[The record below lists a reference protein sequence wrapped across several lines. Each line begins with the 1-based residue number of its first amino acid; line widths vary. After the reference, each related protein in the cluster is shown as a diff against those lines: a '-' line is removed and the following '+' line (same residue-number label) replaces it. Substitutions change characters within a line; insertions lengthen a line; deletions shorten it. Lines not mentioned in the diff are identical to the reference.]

1 MRKLMVSSAA
11 ALSVVAM
18 TALSSAP
25 VQAQTAGKSLTP
37 VGAEKSANA
46 DASIPAFTGGE
57 LKAPAGWKAGQPR
70 PNPYASEKPLVSITK
85 ANAAQYQANLTPGQL
100 ELLNSLPGYRLDIYP
115 THRSCGYPDFVYKN
129 SEDNLKT
136 AKLAANGYELAAA
149 TPAGFPFPQ
158 PKSGVEAIWNY
169 KLRYMGEGRTEPNYT
184 LLSPGR
190 GGSDIVKVRIE
201 SSMLTPFGNPKA
213 KTLADVDG
221 VEFKFIQEVT
231 EPAAR
236 VGEITLGV
244 YHMDKTNEGWIYM
257 PGQRRVKR
265 LSTYAYDAPL
275 MGLENTYYVDQ
286 AWMYNGMLDRYD
298 YKLVGK
304 KELYVPYN
312 TFELR
317 NAKRFTAKTLFG
329 PQYPNRDAYRYEKHR
344 VWVVEAT
351 VKAGQRHAAPKR
363 TFYLD
368 EDSWTIL
375 LADLYDSQGK
385 ISRVQEGSVLPAWE
399 LGACVTQEFFS
410 YDLNSG
416 RYFGDVMVFG
426 EPETDWLA
434 AVQGRIKKDM
444 FTESYLQRAGSR

>member
-1 MRKLMVSSAA
+1 MKSLSLVVAA
-11 ALSVVAM
+11 ALFAPAVAM
-18 TALSSAP
+18 A
-25 VQAQTAGKSLTP
+25 AGDLTP
-37 VGAEKSANA
+37 VGAEKGANA
-46 DASIPAFTGGE
+46 DGSIPAWTGGD
-57 LKAPAGWKAGQPR
+57 LKAPAGWQPLTPR
-70 PNPYASEKPLVSITK
+70 PDPYASEKPLFSISK
-85 ANAAQYQANLTPGQL
+85 ANLAQYKANLTAGQV
-100 ELLNSLPGYRLDIYP
+100 ELLNTLPGYRIDVYP
-115 THRSCGYPDFVYKN
+115 THRSCGYPDFVYQN
-129 SEDNLKT
+129 SQENLKT
-136 AKLAANGYELAAA
+136 AKVAANGYELAAA
-149 TPAGFPFPQ
+149 KPAGFPFPQ
-158 PKSGVEAIWNY
+158 PKTGVEALWNY
-169 KLRYMGEGRTEPNYT
+169 KLRWMGEGRIEPNYT

-190 GGSDIVKVRIE
+190 GGSDFVKIRID

-213 KTLADVDG
+213 KSIADVGG

-236 VGEITLGV
+236 TGEITLGI
-244 YHMDKTNEGWIYM
+244 YYLDKMNEGWIYM

-304 KELYVPYN
+304 KEMYVPYN
-312 TFELR
+312 TFALR
-317 NAKRFTAKTLFG
+317 DSKRFTQQTMFG

-351 VKAGQRHAAPKR
+351 VKPGQRHAAPKR

-368 EDSWTIL
+368 EDSWVIL
-375 LADLYDSQGK
+375 MADLYDAQGK
-385 ISRVQEGSVLPAWE
+385 ISRVEEGSILPAWE
-399 LGACVTQEFFS
+399 LGACINQEFFS

-426 EPETDWLA
+426 EKETDWLA
-434 AVQGRIKKDM
+434 ASKGRIKPDM